1 MNIVFQGGASQVGS
15 QMLREVNQKK
25 NRELA
30 TVFSKMEVVGDS
42 VSSSSS
48 ISGKSPTAVSQD
60 KHRRGRSGDSRY
72 RQLL

>member
-42 VSSSSS
+42 V
-48 ISGKSPTAVSQD
+48 
-60 KHRRGRSGDSRY
+60 
-72 RQLL
+72 